1 MILYFT
7 NIGVATLLARYC
19 YWMVLVAHCCAMSFI
34 SNFAQITKRTATGS
48 VPNVD
53 IKADTKEYENNN
65 NQLAIESVFE
75 YLGMWL

>member
-1 MILYFT
+1 
-7 NIGVATLLARYC
+7 
-19 YWMVLVAHCCAMSFI
+19 MSFI
-34 SNFAQITKRTATGS
+34 SNFAQITKHVGS

>member
-1 MILYFT
+1 
-7 NIGVATLLARYC
+7 
-19 YWMVLVAHCCAMSFI
+19 MSFI
-34 SNFAQITKRTATGS
+34 SSFAQITKRTATGS